1 MLFWQS
7 FTEFYDTQSNAL
19 IASKYR
25 SKNNKQHPQPLITRE
40 CTKIIWPIKSH
51 LLLHIVYARLC
62 TDTLLQNF
70 KRLRVLFWLLKQWYC
85 SWTSMFAL
93 QFALCSEI
101 SLFYSENILA
111 ELYWKHRESIIV
123 RCVKWRN
130 LFFNRAGPGQPG
142 PSG

>member
-85 SWTSMFAL
+85 SWTWMFARQL
-93 QFALCSEI
+93 ALCSAI

-111 ELYWKHRESIIV
+111 QLKASRKYNCSLPKMKKSF
-123 RCVKWRN
+123 
-130 LFFNRAGPGQPG
+130 FFNRAGPGQPG